1 METVRRCQIKLLD
14 DRKIELSINAKQ
26 TVSEMTDE
34 IARQYNLT
42 ETEYF
47 GLYYEENTSKD
58 LFLIIPKKLSV
69 ILGNSKT

>member
-47 GLYYEENTSKD
+47 GLYYEE
-58 LFLIIPKKLSV
+58 
-69 ILGNSKT
+69 